1 MRTLFLKGEK
11 VISPNILETMKAILD
26 RQKVTALVTITTHPD
41 PAYLGKKFLVWEND
55 QFYDVHPELEIIY
68 EQFKV
73 ECQSLIQK
81 RKTKCI
87 RNQIDQ
93 HEVECFVEIYLPRP
107 HLIIAG
113 GGHVCEP
120 VAQMAS
126 LLGYFITV
134 VDDRVEF
141 ATKERFPLA
150 DEVICEGYLDYFQKC
165 SLTNHTWILLLTR
178 GHQFDVMSLQE
189 LLKREETPA
198 YIGMIGSRRRIAGVF
213 EQLKQE
219 FPATTFDSIYTP
231 VGLDIGAE
239 TPAEIAVSIL
249 AEMLKVKNNTSGAS
263 LSQETRHLAK
273 LGFQGGN
280 ME

>member
-1 MRTLFLKGEK
+1 M
-11 VISPNILETMKAILD
+11 ISPNMLEIMKEALAK
-26 RQKVTALVTITTHPD
+26 QKVTALVTITSHSD
-41 PAYLGKKFLVWEND
+41 PTFIGKKFLVWED
-55 QFYDVHPELEIIY
+55 GHFYNKPELEIVY
-68 EQFKV
+68 ASFKDL
-73 ECQSLIQK
+73 CLALIQK

-87 RNQIDQ
+87 RSQVNQQD
-93 HEVECFVEIYLPRP
+93 VECFVEIYLPQP

-120 VAQMAS
+120 VVQMAS

-134 VDDRVEF
+134 VDDRSEF
-141 ATKERFPLA
+141 AKKERFPMA
-150 DEVICEGYLDYFQKC
+150 DEIICGDYLDYFQKC
-165 SLTNHTWILLLTR
+165 PITTNTWILLLTR

-189 LLKREETPA
+189 LLKRMETPA

-219 FPATTFDSIYTP
+219 FPPTAFDSIYTP

-239 TPAEIAVSIL
+239 SPAEIAVSIV
-249 AEMLKVKNNTSGAS
+249 AEMLMVKNNKSGDP

-273 LGFQGGN
+273 LGFRGGKS
-280 ME
+280 E